1 MKTIT
6 ILCLIGIFFSY
17 AMCSEQQN
25 QFEVDTI
32 STSQGDLLISFI
44 GHGTLMFQINDLVI
58 HTDPVSWYADY
69 EKLPKADII
78 LITHHH
84 GDHLDSKA
92 IELIRKKETRI
103 ILTKTCAEKF
113 EDGMV
118 MKNGDEKNI
127 DGINVLAVPAYNLV
141 HKRENGEVFHP
152 KGVGNGYVLS
162 IGDKKVYIAGDTE
175 DFPEMKDIN
184 NIDIAFLPMNLP
196 YTMTPQM
203 VVNAVNMLNP
213 KILYP
218 YHFGET
224 DTDEILKLLKDK
236 EDVEVRIRKME

>member
-162 IGDKKVYIAGDTE
+162 FGDKKVYIAGDTE